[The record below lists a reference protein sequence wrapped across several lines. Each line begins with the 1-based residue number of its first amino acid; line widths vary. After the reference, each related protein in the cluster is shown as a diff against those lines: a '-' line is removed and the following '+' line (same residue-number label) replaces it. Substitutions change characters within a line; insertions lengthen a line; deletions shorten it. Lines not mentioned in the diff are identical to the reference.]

1 MFKNIYLVIILLIIY
16 QNLLMIQ
23 LLFLV
28 NFDYYSI
35 IINLIQI
42 YGSLI
47 LKIFLQGELNNAI

>member
-42 YGSLI
+42 CGSLI
-47 LKIFLQGELNNAI
+47 LEIFLQGELNNAI